1 MMIYVFNIIKS
12 SIALFLTS
20 FFDTCVLRFQE
31 ENTSL
36 YQYGKDSLVSL
47 DKISK
52 YENFHIN
59 FLINLLKFLGI
70 KPETNN
76 ENCKFFDIEMVF
88 LNINDSR
95 HCVGGELVIEFKN
108 FWA

>member
-1 MMIYVFNIIKS
+1 MS
-12 SIALFLTS
+12 T
-20 FFDTCVLRFQE
+20 VLRFQE

-36 YQYGKDSLVSL
+36 YQYIKDSLVTL

-70 KPETNN
+70 KPEASN
-76 ENCKFFDIEMVF
+76 ENCKFFDIEKIALKKTGGVQEVIFVF
-88 LNINDSR
+88 PYPCYHL
-95 HCVGGELVIEFKN
+95 LVKEISLFLKLTYT
-108 FWA
+108 